1 MGTLRRWLLNRPG
14 QLYVT
19 ETAAIVYF
27 DRFGGQERAIP
38 LIDALNAQQVRL
50 PWLGNRLLVL
60 SLMPAGAR
68 AGPCRSIL
76 DN

>member
-1 MGTLRRWLLNRPG
+1 MRRLLINRPG

-19 ETAAIVYF
+19 EAAVIVYF
-27 DRFGGQERAIP
+27 DRFRGQEMLVP
-38 LIDALNAQQVRL
+38 LIDEVNEQQVRL
-50 PWLGNRLLVL
+50 PWLGNRRLVL
-60 SLMPAGAR
+60 SLMPAATPW